1 MPNHGEKKMKAIYQN
16 LIIPFLLLQGSLL
29 AHCQVPCGIYND
41 AARIIQIQEDFST
54 IQKAMTKIKELSQ
67 QQDATSMNQ
76 LTRWI
81 MTKEDHASKIQKVVS
96 DYFLTQRIKVKT
108 ESSEFERYVKQTTTL
123 HQILVSAMQCK
134 QTVDNINVDRGFQLV
149 DTFIGYYFDK
159 HGLEHL
165 EKLSE

>member
-1 MPNHGEKKMKAIYQN
+1 MKPIYQN
-16 LIIPFLLLQGSLL
+16 LIVPFLLLQGSLL

-96 DYFLTQRIKVKT
+96 KYFLTQRIKAKT
-108 ESSEFERYVKQTTTL
+108 EGSEFDTYVKQTTTL
-123 HQILVSAMQCK
+123 HQILVSAMKCK
-134 QTVDNINVDRGFQLV
+134 QTVGLGHVDDGLHQIE
-149 DTFIGYYFDK
+149 TFINLYFDT

-165 EKLSE
+165 GILSE

>member
-1 MPNHGEKKMKAIYQN
+1 MKPIYQN
-16 LIIPFLLLQGSLL
+16 LIVPFLLLQGSLL

-76 LTRWI
+76 LTRWV

-96 DYFLTQRIKVKT
+96 DYFLTQRIKAKT
-108 ESSEFERYVKQTTTL
+108 EGSEFDTYVKQTTTL
-123 HQILVSAMQCK
+123 HKILVSAMKCK
-134 QTVDNINVDRGFQLV
+134 QTVDSRHADDGLHQIE
-149 DTFIGYYFDK
+149 TFIDLYFDT
-159 HGLEHL
+159 HGKEHIKQL
-165 EKLSE
+165 NES

>member
-1 MPNHGEKKMKAIYQN
+1 MKPIYQN
-16 LIIPFLLLQGSLL
+16 LIVPFLLLQGSLL

-81 MTKEDHASKIQKVVS
+81 MTKEEHASKIQKVVS
-96 DYFLTQRIKVKT
+96 NYFLTQRIKAKT
-108 ESSEFERYVKQTTTL
+108 ESSEFDTYVKQTTTL
-123 HQILVSAMQCK
+123 HQILVSAMKCK
-134 QTVDNINVDRGFQLV
+134 QTVDLNHVDEGLHQI
-149 DTFIGYYFDK
+149 DTFIDLYFDI
-159 HGLEHL
+159 HGKNHIKQLNE
-165 EKLSE
+165 S

>member
-1 MPNHGEKKMKAIYQN
+1 MKPIYQN
-16 LIIPFLLLQGSLL
+16 LVVPFLLLQGSLL

-81 MTKEDHASKIQKVVS
+81 MTKDEHASKIQKVVS
-96 DYFLTQRIKVKT
+96 EYFLTQRIKAKT
-108 ESSEFERYVKQTTTL
+108 EGSEYSTYVKQTTTL
-123 HQILVSAMQCK
+123 HQLLVSAMKCK
-134 QTVDNINVDRGFQLV
+134 QTVDLGHDLMQSI
-149 DTFIGYYFDK
+149 ICM
-159 HGLEHL
+159 
-165 EKLSE
+165 S

>member
-1 MPNHGEKKMKAIYQN
+1 MKPIYQN

-96 DYFLTQRIKVKT
+96 EYFLTQRIKVKT
-108 ESSEFERYVKQTTTL
+108 KGSEFDTYAKQTTTL
-123 HQILVSAMQCK
+123 HQILVSAMKCK
-134 QTVDNINVDRGFQLV
+134 QTVDLGHVNEGLHQIEAFINL
-149 DTFIGYYFDK
+149 YFDT
-159 HGLEHL
+159 HGKDHI
-165 EKLSE
+165 KILSES

>member
-1 MPNHGEKKMKAIYQN
+1 MKPIYQS

-96 DYFLTQRIKVKT
+96 EYFLTQRIKAKT
-108 ESSEFERYVKQTTTL
+108 EGSEFDTYVKQTTTL
-123 HQILVSAMQCK
+123 HQILLSTMKCK
-134 QTVDNINVDRGFQLV
+134 QTIDNSNVDRGIKLV
-149 DTFIGYYFDK
+149 DTFIDYYFDK

-165 EKLSE
+165 EILSE

>member
-1 MPNHGEKKMKAIYQN
+1 MKPIYQK
-16 LIIPFLLLQGSLL
+16 LIVPFLLLQGSLL

-96 DYFLTQRIKVKT
+96 EYFLTQRIKAKT
-108 ESSEFERYVKQTTTL
+108 KGSEFDSYVKQATTL
-123 HQILVSAMQCK
+123 HQILVSAMKCK
-134 QTVDNINVDRGFQLV
+134 QTVDSGHVDDGLHQIK
-149 DTFIGYYFDK
+149 TFIDLYFDT
-159 HGLEHL
+159 HGKEHIKQL
-165 EKLSE
+165 NES

>member
-1 MPNHGEKKMKAIYQN
+1 MKPIYQN
-16 LIIPFLLLQGSLL
+16 LIVPFLLLQGSLL

-81 MTKEDHASKIQKVVS
+81 ITKEDHASKIQKVVS
-96 DYFLTQRIKVKT
+96 EYFLTQRIKAKT
-108 ESSEFERYVKQTTTL
+108 KGSDYNTYVKQTTTL
-123 HQILVSAMQCK
+123 HQILVSAMKCK
-134 QTVDNINVDRGFQLV
+134 QTVDLRHVDESLHQIK
-149 DTFIGYYFDK
+149 TFIDLYFDT
-159 HGLEHL
+159 HGKDHI
-165 EKLSE
+165 KQMSES

>member
-1 MPNHGEKKMKAIYQN
+1 MKPIYQN

-96 DYFLTQRIKVKT
+96 DYFLTQRIKAKT
-108 ESSEFERYVKQTTTL
+108 EGSEFDTYVKQTTTL
-123 HQILVSAMQCK
+123 HQILVSAMKCK
-134 QTVDNINVDRGFQLV
+134 QTIDEQNVKLGINLIDQFVEE
-149 DTFIGYYFDK
+149 YFDS

-165 EKLSE
+165 QKLSE

>member
-1 MPNHGEKKMKAIYQN
+1 MKPIYQN
-16 LIIPFLLLQGSLL
+16 LIVTFLLLQGSLL

-96 DYFLTQRIKVKT
+96 DYFLTQRIKAKT
-108 ESSEFERYVKQTTTL
+108 EGSEFDTYVKQTTTL
-123 HQILVSAMQCK
+123 HQILVSAMKCK
-134 QTVDNINVDRGFQLV
+134 QTVDSKNVDYGL
-149 DTFIGYYFDK
+149 DLIETFIDLYFDT
-159 HGLEHL
+159 HGKDHIKQLNES
-165 EKLSE
+165 K

>member
-1 MPNHGEKKMKAIYQN
+1 MKPIYQN
-16 LIIPFLLLQGSLL
+16 LIVPFLLLQGSLL

-81 MTKEDHASKIQKVVS
+81 MTKEDHASKLQKVVS
-96 DYFLTQRIKVKT
+96 EYFLTQRIKAKT
-108 ESSEFERYVKQTTTL
+108 EGSEFDTYVKQTTTL
-123 HQILVSAMQCK
+123 HQVLVSAMKCK
-134 QTVDNINVDRGFQLV
+134 QTIDEQNVILGINLIDQFVEQ
-149 DTFIGYYFDK
+149 YFDS

-165 EKLSE
+165 QKLSE

>member
-1 MPNHGEKKMKAIYQN
+1 MKPIYQN
-16 LIIPFLLLQGSLL
+16 LIVPFLLLQGSLL

-81 MTKEDHASKIQKVVS
+81 MTKDDHASKIQKVVS
-96 DYFLTQRIKVKT
+96 EYFLTQRIKAKT
-108 ESSEFERYVKQTTTL
+108 EGSEFDTYVKQTTTL
-123 HQILVSAMQCK
+123 HQILVSAMKCK
-134 QTVDNINVDRGFQLV
+134 QTVSYSNVNHGVELV
-149 DTFIGYYFDK
+149 DKFVGYYFDN
-159 HGLEHL
+159 HGLDHL
-165 EKLSE
+165 KKVGEK

>member
-1 MPNHGEKKMKAIYQN
+1 MKPIYQN
-16 LIIPFLLLQGSLL
+16 LIVPFLLLQGSLL

-96 DYFLTQRIKVKT
+96 EYFLTQRIKAKT
-108 ESSEFERYVKQTTTL
+108 EGSEFDTYVKQTTTL
-123 HQILVSAMQCK
+123 HQILVSAMKCK
-134 QTVDNINVDRGFQLV
+134 QTIDKQNVILGINLIDQFVEQ
-149 DTFIGYYFDK
+149 YFDS

-165 EKLSE
+165 QKLSE

>member
-1 MPNHGEKKMKAIYQN
+1 MKPIYQN
-16 LIIPFLLLQGSLL
+16 LIVPFLLLQGSLL

-96 DYFLTQRIKVKT
+96 VYFLTQRIKSKT
-108 ESSEFERYVKQTTTL
+108 EGSDYNTYVKQTTTL
-123 HQILVSAMQCK
+123 HQVLVSAMKCK
-134 QTVDNINVDRGFQLV
+134 QTVDEQNVILGIILIDEFVER
-149 DTFIGYYFDK
+149 YFDS

-165 EKLSE
+165 QKLSE

>member
-1 MPNHGEKKMKAIYQN
+1 MKPIYQS

-54 IQKAMTKIKELSQ
+54 IQKAMTKINELSQ

-96 DYFLTQRIKVKT
+96 DYFLTQRIKAKT
-108 ESSEFERYVKQTTTL
+108 EGSEFDTYVKQTTTL
-123 HQILVSAMQCK
+123 HQILVSAMKCK
-134 QTVDNINVDRGFQLV
+134 QTIDEQNVKLGINLIDQFVER
-149 DTFIGYYFDK
+149 YFDS

-165 EKLSE
+165 QKLSE